1 MSLQSLLPD
10 LLGRLQLVDGAA
22 LLIGFDETR
31 SWPESVLDA
40 LVQSS
45 LVAPASPA
53 KSLVCGGCEE
63 DCVMPVEQSP
73 TGRMSEKMSATG
85 IIFRENDP
93 SYNLDWHPAPAR
105 QFVIMLE
112 GLVEIEVGSGEKRL
126 FQPGDILLAEDT
138 TGQGHRSRIPD
149 GNPRRSIFVTLD

>member
-1 MSLQSLLPD
+1 MEYTRLYTGEDNQSH
-10 LLGRLQLVDGAA
+10 
-22 LLIGFDETR
+22 F
-31 SWPESVLDA
+31 
-40 LVQSS
+40 
-45 LVAPASPA
+45 
-53 KSLVCGGCEE
+53 E